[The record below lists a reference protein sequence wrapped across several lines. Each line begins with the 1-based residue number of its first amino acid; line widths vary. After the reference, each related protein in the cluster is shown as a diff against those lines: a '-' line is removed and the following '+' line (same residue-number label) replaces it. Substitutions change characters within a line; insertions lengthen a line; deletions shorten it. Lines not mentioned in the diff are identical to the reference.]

1 MIGKSQM
8 NKRYIFIFSFI
19 VLFLSQT
26 TAQTGDLQ
34 ESYWIYTATDELIN
48 YQINAIDDDE
58 LVVNNGNWDVKI
70 SIADIELIALPPKP
84 ALFGQLLGGGVGG
97 YCGGVVGS
105 IPGFFIWIIAGG
117 TTGPGG
123 PDGSIILATGL
134 VGAGAGIYYGSKFGG
149 NLLKGQ
155 PEVLADMAMWTL
167 DEKKEWIQTNLINY

>member
-26 TAQTGDLQ
+26 TAQTGDSQ
-34 ESYWIYTATDELIN
+34 EPYWIYTATDELIN

-97 YCGGVVGS
+97 YCGLVVGA

-123 PDGSIILATGL
+123 PDGSIVLATGL
-134 VGAGAGIYYGSKFGG
+134 VGVGAGIYYGRKLGG
-149 NLLKGQ
+149 KYFKGK
-155 PEVLADMAMWTL
+155 PEIIVDFSFWSLE
-167 DEKKEWIQTNLINY
+167 EKKAFIQTNLIQ